1 VTVFDVGLGGA
12 ECRLELAG
20 GEHVPLPVGRWH
32 EDASEADHVLLDA
45 CHGPTIDLGCGPG
58 RLVAALVRRGV
69 LALGV
74 DNSPLAV
81 ALTRTRGGPA
91 LHRDVFGRLPGVG
104 RWAHVLLADGNIGI
118 GGDPVVLLR
127 RARALLHRSGSVLVE
142 VEPPGCGLRR
152 ERARVGG
159 GAWFDWARVDAR
171 AVTPTAA
178 RAGLRSRWLAERDGR
193 WFTELVRS

>member
-1 VTVFDVGLGGA
+1 VTAFDVGLRGA
-12 ECRLELAG
+12 ECRLDLAG
-20 GEHVPLPVGRWH
+20 GDHVPLPVDRWH
-32 EDASEADHVLLDA
+32 DDANDADQVLLDA
-45 CHGPTIDLGCGPG
+45 CHGPTVDLGCGPG

-69 LALGV
+69 VVLGV

-81 ALTRTRGGPA
+81 ALTRSRGGLA
-91 LHRDVFGRLPGVG
+91 LHRDVFSRLPGTG

-127 RARALLHRSGSVLVE
+127 RARGLLHRHGSVLVE
-142 VEPPGCGLRR
+142 VEPPGCGVRR
-152 ERARVGG
+152 ERARVAG

-178 RAGLRSRWLAERDGR
+178 RAGLRPRWLVERDGR

>member
-1 VTVFDVGLGGA
+1 MTAFDVVLDGT
-12 ECRLELAG
+12 ESRLELDG
-20 GEHVPLPVGRWH
+20 GDDVPLSVDRWH
-32 EDASEADHVLLDA
+32 EDANDADHVLLDA

-69 LALGV
+69 VALGV

-81 ALTRTRGGPA
+81 ALTHDRGAPA
-91 LHRDVFGRLPGVG
+91 LRRDVFGRLPGAG

-127 RARALLHRSGSVLVE
+127 RARALLHRHGSVLVE

-152 ERARVGG
+152 ERARVAG

-171 AVTPTAA
+171 AVVPTAA
-178 RAGLRSRWLAERDGR
+178 RAGLRPRWVAERDGR